1 MCNYHQLILIHDSS
15 IDEATPIQCLIC
27 ILLKSYKMCCC
38 FSSYAELFEQWWASM
53 YLFMYVHKKYAQ
65 LILKV
70 HASLLKVQV
79 QGNLVYVLPTV
90 NLVLL
95 VWSIL
100 YPTPSFSLYPYNY
113 ELKACENYVNKSVQS
128 KRTWSEI

>member
-1 MCNYHQLILIHDSS
+1 MC
-15 IDEATPIQCLIC
+15 
-27 ILLKSYKMCCC
+27 LL
-38 FSSYAELFEQWWASM
+38 
-53 YLFMYVHKKYAQ
+53 MYVHKIYAQ

-70 HASLLKVQV
+70 HASLLKVQEV

-100 YPTPSFSLYPYNY
+100 YPTPSFSLYPYDY

-128 KRTWSEI
+128 KRTESEI